1 MPASRDKNDKYGT
14 DPYGIIRR
22 GPPGGESANFS
33 PSISVGKVGTSVPSA
48 VSGGKSMGSGVGIT
62 VKSPF
67 TKAKGGPVKKP
78 GLYANINAKRERI
91 ADGSGEK
98 MRKPGSKGAPTKDA
112 FKQSTKTASSGGI
125 SVKEYGDIIKKASG
139 GNVQTSSDT
148 ARKLATEMGGM
159 ACGGKPVKKA
169 RGGAGKV
176 RKGMMSPEGTIL
188 QAVKPK
194 KGVM

>member
-1 MPASRDKNDKYGT
+1 
-14 DPYGIIRR
+14 
-22 GPPGGESANFS
+22 
-33 PSISVGKVGTSVPSA
+33 
-48 VSGGKSMGSGVGIT
+48 MGSGVGIT